1 MITNEL
7 AEKFHLPP
15 IEEYPFPARDWY
27 ATFLIQSDY
36 VALKAAEAVYL
47 GKEADEELAEIIEA
61 RAYAREQINALDAAQ
76 GSGDG
81 TDYIG

>member
-1 MITNEL
+1 MITNDL
-7 AEKFHLPP
+7 AAKFHLPP
-15 IEEYPFPARDWY
+15 IEEYPFGDRDWY
-27 ATFLIQSDY
+27 STFLIQSDY

-47 GKEADEELAEIIEA
+47 GKKADEELAEIIEA